1 MSEGLL
7 TIPHILLQNSQ
18 NYPSEIAMREKKF
31 GVWKTKTWKEVSEEV
46 KAIAISLES
55 KGIKNDTTIGIIGN
69 NTPRWVIAEIATQA
83 LKGVPLGLYA
93 DALEKEIEYLLEIT
107 SCKVVFVEDEEQ
119 ADKVM
124 SLNALKD
131 KIKIIVYDEE
141 KGMNKYKDKR
151 LISYKRLLSD
161 GSEIL
166 KKDNEKYS
174 ILINKVKEDD
184 VCIFCPT
191 RVRHQSRN

>member
-18 NYPSEIAMREKKF
+18 KHPSEIAMREKKF

-83 LKGVPLGLYA
+83 LKGVPLGLSA
-93 DALEKEIEYLLEIT
+93 DALEKEIEYLLELT

-124 SLNALKD
+124 SLNELKD

-141 KGMNKYKDKR
+141 KGMNKY
-151 LISYKRLLSD
+151 
-161 GSEIL
+161 
-166 KKDNEKYS
+166 
-174 ILINKVKEDD
+174 
-184 VCIFCPT
+184 
-191 RVRHQSRN
+191 